1 MQMRDLS
8 AGNDIYR
15 QSRRAVEAMA
25 ALERRRQILTSKGYV
40 SEAGRTL
47 QGMADV
53 FAAAPTL
60 PELENAIKQ
69 LLPDGSIVSGREYYD
84 RIQKQLNPVWYNG
97 GYSRPSDFNEFVKQN
112 LKVTN
117 YPAEYQ
123 PYVMP
128 GVQAASYFYVTQQAQ
143 KAGSALSG
151 FSPAPRSVV
160 EGARMEEQARKKA
173 VALMALA
180 GLGYVGRGVN
190 PCTGFADC
198 TKITGDFEF
207 TVPASIVNSKFPS
220 IDYSKMNTSWMSGTE
235 GCQTDITNK
244 SGGKVFGLNL
254 KDGDTDS
261 YSNANAIRR
270 VKAAAVVQALYN
282 VGGEAYLTLPNLYTY
297 GAMKAHNI
305 SELVSHIRTYGVA
318 GSGGTRP
325 PDSLFGDGSGSR
337 STYCKFDMPSPPS
350 LDEVAK
356 VWDTVSSRIPGG
368 GGDTGGGG
376 GGGGGGDTPPP
387 DDEEKGGIDALTMV
401 GVVGVLA
408 LGGIALYF
416 ARQNR

>member
-180 GLGYVGRGVN
+180 GLGRIGKGVER
-190 PCTGFADC
+190 CWGFNCPDE
-198 TKITGDFEF
+198 TGDFEF
-207 TVPASIVNSKFPS
+207 TVPASIVNSKLTG
-220 IDYSKMNTSWMSGTE
+220 IDYLKMNTSWMSGTA
-235 GCQTDITNK
+235 GCQTEITNK
-244 SGGKVFGLNL
+244 SGGKVFGLAID
-254 KDGDTDS
+254 DGDSNS
-261 YSNANAIRR
+261 YNNANAIRR
-270 VKAAAVVQALYN
+270 VKAAAVAQALYK

-297 GAMKAHNI
+297 GAMKAHDVR
-305 SELVSHIRTYGVA
+305 ELEQLIRTYGTA
-318 GSGGTRP
+318 DRIAASAQKP
-325 PDSLFGDGSGSR
+325 PDTLFGDGSSSR
-337 STYCKFDMPSPPS
+337 SSSCKFDMGKMPS
-350 LDEVAK
+350 LDDVAK

-368 GGDTGGGG
+368 GGEVTPPP
-376 GGGGGGDTPPP
+376 GGDTPPP